1 MSTQIPERLTNF
13 NAYNDGNKLVGTVDV
28 EMPEIAYMTDT
39 ISGAGIAGEIETTV
53 IGHLQSMTTT
63 LTWRTVT
70 KAAGVLAAPR
80 VHAIELRGSQEVFDQ
95 AAGTKRAQPLRIAMR
110 VQPKNLSLGSL
121 EVGSTTGSESE
132 FEVSYLKVA
141 LDGEEFIEIDKYN
154 FICKID
160 GTDYLADVR
169 DNI

>member
-1 MSTQIPERLTNF
+1 MSTQVPERLTNF
-13 NAYNDGNKLVGTVDV
+13 NIYNAGSKLVGTVDV

-39 ISGAGIAGEIETTV
+39 ISGAGIAGEIESTV
-53 IGHLQSMTTT
+53 MGHLQSMTTT
-63 LTWRTVT
+63 ITWRTVT
-70 KAAGVLAAPR
+70 AAAATLAAPK
-80 VHAIELRGSQEVFDQ
+80 VHAVELRGSQEIFDQ

-132 FEVSYLKVA
+132 FEVTYIKVN
-141 LDGEEFIEIDKYN
+141 LDGSELIEIDKYN

-160 GTDYLADVR
+160 GVDYLEDVR
-169 DNI
+169 ENI